1 VESERARSAEQVIAF
16 LIPHWSAIVNLF
28 HAMMKGLNECT
39 SLCRKGK
46 WGESV
51 QDHIFVYER
60 QE

>member
-1 VESERARSAEQVIAF
+1 VESERARSAEQVIAS
-16 LIPHWSAIVNLF
+16 LIPHRSAIVNLF
-28 HAMMKGLNECT
+28 HTVMKRLNECT

-60 QE
+60 QK